1 MMSSYVILL
10 VILSCSMVLS
20 VITGKL
26 TIAAAIT
33 GGMLGLLIFQGAGF
47 TGIAMV
53 ATFFILGT
61 AATSWK
67 NESKVMAGLAEE
79 DKGKRKAGQV
89 LANAGMAGTLG
100 LLAWLFP
107 SKTVMF
113 RLMIAA
119 SLSSAL
125 SDTLSSEL
133 GNVYGKRFY
142 NMLTFKKDSR
152 GLNGVVSIEG
162 SLFGILGSVIIA
174 IVYALGFG
182 LGIDVFAIVLGGIV
196 GNISDSILGAT
207 LERRGVLNNNQVNF
221 LNTFI
226 AAVASL
232 ILYLTL
238 MR

>member
-1 MMSSYVILL
+1 
-10 VILSCSMVLS
+10 MVLS

-47 TGIAMV
+47 TGISMV

-61 AATSWK
+61 VATSWK

-162 SLFGILGSVIIA
+162 SLFGILGSMIIA
-174 IVYALGFG
+174 SVYAFGFG
-182 LGIDVFAIVLGGIV
+182 WGIHVFAIVLGGIV

-232 ILYLTL
+232 ILF
-238 MR
+238 